1 MAEPVS
7 LSTVQ
12 FLAWVA
18 SRPRSYAEVQEAW
31 RSTCPRL
38 SVWEDALGDHLVRCE
53 QAPGKPADKCAVT
66 LSAKGKALLQAHVAA
81 GENRR
86 RAAAD

>member
-1 MAEPVS
+1 MSDPVN
-7 LSTVQ
+7 LPTIQ

-18 SRPRSYAEVQEAW
+18 SRRRSFADVREAW

-38 SVWEDALGDHLVRCE
+38 SVWEDALGEHLVRCE
-53 QAPGKPADKCAVT
+53 QSPGKAADDCAVT
-66 LSAKGKALLQAHVAA
+66 LTASGRAILEAHDRAEDA
-81 GENRR
+81 RR

>member
-1 MAEPVS
+1 MADPIS

-12 FLAWVA
+12 FLSWVA
-18 SRPRSYAEVQEAW
+18 SRKRSYAEVQEAW

-38 SVWEDALGDHLVRCE
+38 SVWEDALGEHLVECE
-53 QAPGKPADKCAVT
+53 QAKGKPAEACAVT

-81 GENRR
+81 VENRR